1 MEYDFIGEIMLF
13 AFNWIPVYT
22 LPCDGRILPIQGN
35 EMLYSVIG
43 PVYGGDGR
51 TTFALPDLGG
61 AQPHPSMQYCIVTY
75 GIYPTRS

>member
-13 AFNWIPVYT
+13 AFNWTPVCT

-35 EMLYSVIG
+35 ETLYALIG
-43 PVYGGDGR
+43 SIYGGDGR
-51 TTFALPDLGG
+51 TNFALPDLRG
-61 AQPHPSMQYCIVTY
+61 AQPHPSMQYCIVTN